1 VADVRFGSFNVYN
14 LHEPGRIVYDQALY
28 TVAEYER
35 KIAWLGSQV
44 RAMRADV
51 IGFQEVWSRAALA
64 EAVVRSERFE
74 DADVH
79 MFDAGADP
87 VEPNVALATRL
98 RLLSPVRYHLAFP
111 PTLSFG
117 PLSAVQEFERPV
129 LEAELELPAE
139 GDLPPVPVRV
149 FVAHLK
155 SKRLTFLQGEDQ
167 GDPKVRALGAAR
179 SLLRRAAEAT
189 ALRWLVV
196 DQMRGT
202 RTPVVV
208 IGDLN
213 DGIEAVTNRI
223 ITGERPF
230 GKGAD
235 ETAAAYDVM
244 LYSTYLLQS
253 QRNLRDVFYTHIHDF
268 EYETLDHI
276 LVSEELVGRAP
287 GSVAEFNGLQMWNDH
302 LNVTDQTRSDHGQV
316 VARFR
321 RKA

>member
-1 VADVRFGSFNVYN
+1 MADVRFGSFNVYN
-14 LHEPGRIVYDQALY
+14 LHDAGGRVYDDVLY
-28 TVAEYER
+28 NAERYDR
-35 KIAWLGSQV
+35 KIAWLASQV
-44 RAMRADV
+44 RAMAADV
-51 IGFQEVWSRAALA
+51 IGFQEVWSRAALV
-64 EAVVRSERFE
+64 EAVVQSEQFA

-79 MFDAGADP
+79 MFDAGTEP

-98 RLLSPVRYHLAFP
+98 RLLSPVRHHLAFP
-111 PTLSFG
+111 PTLAFG
-117 PLSAVQEFERPV
+117 PLSSVSEFERPV

-139 GDLPPVPVRV
+139 GALPAVPVRV

-155 SKRLTFLQGEDQ
+155 SKRPTFLEGEDKQ
-167 GDPKVRALGAAR
+167 DPNVLALGAAR

-196 DQMRGT
+196 DQMRST
-202 RTPVVV
+202 QTPVVV
-208 IGDLN
+208 LGDLN
-213 DGIEAVTNRI
+213 DGIDAVTNRI

-230 GKGAD
+230 GGTAAQK
-235 ETAAAYDVM
+235 AAAYDVL

-253 QRNLRDVFYTHIHDF
+253 QRNLRDVFYTHIHDY

-287 GSVAEFNGLQMWNDH
+287 HSIAEFGGLQMWNDH
-302 LNVTDQTRSDHGQV
+302 LNAKDQMRSDHGQV

-321 RKA
+321 RLR